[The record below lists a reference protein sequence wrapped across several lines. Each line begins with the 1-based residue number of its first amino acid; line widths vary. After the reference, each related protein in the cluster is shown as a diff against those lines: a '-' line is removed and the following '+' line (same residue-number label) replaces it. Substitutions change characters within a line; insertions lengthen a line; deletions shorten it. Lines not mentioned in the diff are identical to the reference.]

1 MIHLRVD
8 DEIENSKRRFACG
21 IGPELP
27 EGDMYLDTDR
37 SAAAYL
43 MTHPEQAHCVG
54 CFGEERP
61 ALGTPL
67 SQLSGR
73 PRFPGD
79 PQYEEFCRIARS
91 WGYD

>member
-1 MIHLRVD
+1 MIHLRID
-8 DEIENSKRRFACG
+8 DEIENSKRRFECG
-21 IGPELP
+21 IGPALP
-27 EGDMYLDTDR
+27 EGDMYVD
-37 SAAAYL
+37 SWNQGAAYL

-67 SQLSGR
+67 SKLSGR
-73 PRFPGD
+73 PGHPG
-79 PQYEEFCRIARS
+79 YEEFCRIAAS